1 MSSLK
6 GLVLAFIYSLSS
18 FGVMT
23 SPSMEFLSASKR
35 VAKLDSFK
43 FWDAVSRNLL
53 LISLFTSEILPW
65 QHMGK
70 IIWEAVFPVFSDII
84 NSFNNDFIAFCLLQT
99 GRL

>member
-23 SPSMEFLSASKR
+23 SPSMEFLSTSNL

-43 FWDAVSRNLL
+43 FWYAVSRNFALTSLL
-53 LISLFTSEILPW
+53 TPEMLRW
-65 QHMGK
+65 QH
-70 IIWEAVFPVFSDII
+70 IPVEKHTLI
-84 NSFNNDFIAFCLLQT
+84 
-99 GRL
+99 